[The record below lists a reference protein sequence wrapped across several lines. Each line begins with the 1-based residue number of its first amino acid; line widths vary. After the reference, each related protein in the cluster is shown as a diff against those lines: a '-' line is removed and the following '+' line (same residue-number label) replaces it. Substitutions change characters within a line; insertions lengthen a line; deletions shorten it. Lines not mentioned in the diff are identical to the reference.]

1 MIKDDG
7 SFFLTCHL
15 QDPGQF
21 KSDCSGRQVLGTL
34 TVTSVWY
41 FLELQSY
48 HLSMHTNHL
57 GDVPGGSEVKNPPAS
72 PGHTETWV
80 QSLGREDSLEKIMAT
95 HSFIFAWII
104 PWIEEPGRL

>member
-48 HLSMHTNHL
+48 HSK
-57 GDVPGGSEVKNPPAS
+57 V
-72 PGHTETWV
+72 
-80 QSLGREDSLEKIMAT
+80 
-95 HSFIFAWII
+95 
-104 PWIEEPGRL
+104 